1 MKQKID
7 EFLLKIALAFDPKPE
22 IEKLIKSDLNDQ
34 LLEDACRKQREACYK
49 EYKEKQSENIIGVVK
64 EAWNIDGGERHDL
77 GKAIHNTPLIKS

>member
-1 MKQKID
+1 MKQIID
-7 EFLLKIALAFDPKPE
+7 EFIKKWCIDTLGGPAFTDFE
-22 IEKLIKSDLNDQ
+22 SDLDQ